1 MNYKLQRKKF
11 NKLVTLFCLVIS
23 TFYFIGSTTLEAD
36 SVLPVRNFK
45 VWQHSEVKNYHV
57 SAANVGDALDLLNV
71 EYLPIKVYPPVKTE
85 LKEGMMINVLSAR
98 DKVKE
103 TILAVPYKVER
114 KADDNLSIGETR
126 TVVEGVE
133 GEKKVVTRYIKV
145 GKLEVKKVIYE
156 AITKEPIS
164 KVLRYGTA
172 ANILK
177 TSRGN
182 IRYKKVMNVE
192 ATAYTIAEGNGDGVT
207 SIGIVPYRGIIA
219 VDPSVVPYGTRVY
232 VPGYGLAMAGD
243 TGGAIVNNRIDCF
256 MESYDE
262 AIQFGRRHIKMY
274 ILE

>member
-1 MNYKLQRKKF
+1 MDYKLYKKHF
-11 NKLVTLFCLVIS
+11 NKIVALFCLIIT
-23 TFYFIGSTTLEAD
+23 TFYFIGTSTLEAD
-36 SVLPVRNFK
+36 TKLPVLNFK
-45 VWQHSEVKNYHV
+45 VWQNGETKNYHV
-57 SAANVGDALDLLNV
+57 SADKVGDALDFLNI
-71 EYLPIKVYPPVKTE
+71 EYLPVKVYPAVNTK
-85 LKEGMMINVLSAR
+85 LKEGMTINVLTAR

-103 TILAVPYKVER
+103 TVVDIPYKIDRRPDE
-114 KADDNLSIGETR
+114 NLSIGQTR
-126 TVVEGVE
+126 IATEGIN
-133 GEKKVVTRYIKV
+133 GQKKVFTRYIKI
-145 GKLEVKKVIYE
+145 GKAEVKKIIYE
-156 AITKEPIS
+156 DVIKKP
-164 KVLRYGTA
+164 VDQVVYYGTA

-182 IRYKKVMNVE
+182 IRYKKVMDIE

-243 TGGAIVNNRIDCF
+243 TGGAIVGNRIDCF
-256 MESYDE
+256 MESYSE

>member
-1 MNYKLQRKKF
+1 MNYKLQKKHF
-11 NKLVTLFCLVIS
+11 NKIVTLFCLVIA
-23 TFYFIGSTTLEAD
+23 TFYVVGSTTLEAD
-36 SVLPVRNFK
+36 SVLPVRSFK
-45 VWQHSEVKNYHV
+45 VWQNSETKNYQV
-57 SAANVGDALDLLNV
+57 SAANVGDALDLLDV
-71 EYLPIKVYPPVKTE
+71 DYLPIKVYPPVNAK
-85 LKEGMMINVLSAR
+85 LKEGMTISVLSAR

-103 TILAVPYKVER
+103 AIVDIPYKIDR
-114 KADDNLSIGETR
+114 MPDDNLSIGETR
-126 TVVEGVE
+126 IVSVGVK

-145 GKLEVKKVIYE
+145 GKLEVKKNIYE
-156 AITKEPIS
+156 VVVKEPITQVV
-164 KVLRYGTA
+164 KYGTA

-182 IRYKKVMNVE
+182 IRYKKVMDVE

-256 MESYDE
+256 MEDYDE
-262 AIQFGRRHIKMY
+262 AMQFGRRHIKMY